1 MFLDSRESLSTK
13 TKRRRFYFLNNASSL
28 NSIRKPEA
36 VWYVL
41 LKLHNIPEREE
52 KECKGRL
59 F

>member
-1 MFLDSRESLSTK
+1 MMT
-13 TKRRRFYFLNNASSL
+13 RRRHFCSLRNVSSL